1 MEIALRV
8 FSVASVLAPHVLKTQ
23 TCDGITEKLHAAID
37 SSNRHCRTVTIRRKK
52 DVSVTGGSES
62 SAAAGRQAFRVALE
76 KFPDIL
82 PPLVTHVLKKE
93 KAGSPSQRRKKE
105 FLFRF
110 AGVVKYI
117 VMT

>member
-52 DVSVTGGSES
+52 DISVTGGSES

-82 PPLVTHVLKKE
+82 PPLVTHVLKK
-93 KAGSPSQRRKKE
+93 KKPAHRPRGGRKNFCSGSPE
-105 FLFRF
+105 L
-110 AGVVKYI
+110 
-117 VMT
+117 